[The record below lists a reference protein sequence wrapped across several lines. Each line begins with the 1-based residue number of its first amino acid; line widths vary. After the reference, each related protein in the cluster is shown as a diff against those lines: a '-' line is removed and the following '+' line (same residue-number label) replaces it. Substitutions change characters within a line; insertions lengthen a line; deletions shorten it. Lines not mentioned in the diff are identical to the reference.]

1 MYKSSGRKIT
11 IMIIIVIS
19 IVNKQTETNKNN
31 VTSWIYNVMFTH
43 LSSRRVYRAK
53 LPNKNIQV
61 LP

>member
-1 MYKSSGRKIT
+1 MVEKIT

-19 IVNKQTETNKNN
+19 IVNKQTETNKND